1 MSGQT
6 LYIVGALLF
15 AAAAFLFYRLLT
27 RPVSAAKPPVT
38 PQAAAEA
45 VTLAPLSTPVLVDKN
60 GFAWLA
66 GAQRVQVHHEV
77 DVDWAPA
84 DEVGAVLV
92 IMSASPRSPMAR
104 TTALMLPR
112 NELFDFAG
120 KLSAI
125 AGARS

>member
-15 AAAAFLFYRLLT
+15 AAAAILFYRLLT
-27 RPVSAAKPPVT
+27 RPVSEAKPPVT
-38 PQAAAEA
+38 PRAAAET

-92 IMSASPRSPMAR
+92 ILSASPRSPMAR

-125 AGARS
+125 AGARA